1 MLRPTKRPT
10 KIPTKAPSGATCQ
23 VTGLQLFRAN
33 TDSKI
38 VDLVNNT
45 TQVLLQTLTNPRMT
59 SLALNV
65 VATFN
70 QAGSTIQSV
79 VFWLNGRLYSTEA
92 TPPFAMCA
100 NSGTDF
106 KSCASNLGCGTHT
119 VTAIPYDS
127 RGVACQSFTATFTIN
142 CNVS

>member
-1 MLRPTKRPT
+1 
-10 KIPTKAPSGATCQ
+10 
-23 VTGLQLFRAN
+23 LQLFRAD

-38 VDLVNNT
+38 VDLVNNN
-45 TQVLLQTLTNPRMT
+45 TQVLLRTLTNPRM
-59 SLALNV
+59 SSPALNV

-70 QAGSTIQSV
+70 PNTGPSTIQSV

-106 KSCASNLGCGTHT
+106 KSCGANLGCGTHT

-127 RGVACQSFTATFTIN
+127 RGLACQSYTATFTIN
-142 CNVS
+142 CNAS